1 LIKEFWQKCR
11 CEIDHKYR
19 TRSEENRT
27 KTTSD
32 LPPLIERKIMSR
44 ITAILPAFN
53 EEVSIGS
60 VVLRARRYV
69 DRVIVVDDGSSDRT
83 AEVAEQAG
91 AEVIRHSENRGKGA
105 ALKTGFESLNGEKV
119 VITMDTDGQHNP
131 SDIPKLIEPILKGE
145 ADMVNG
151 SRYINGN
158 KKDTPLYR
166 RLGQIVLDNVTRLD
180 SGLNITDSQSGFR
193 AFAATTKDVFR
204 FKQKGLAIES
214 EMLADAANAG
224 LRIKEVE
231 IGVRYDVD
239 GSSENPLIH
248 GVKVMVKVLQDMEL
262 NRPLYYFT
270 VPGIVMAAIG
280 VGMGLNFLR
289 EFYHGS
295 ALQFGPTLLMI
306 MLTLVGSFMAS
317 TGIILHT
324 ISKMINELR
333 RNVEPSSGFA
343 GLKKYVHHSSKNLFI
358 DNPNITGDLKI
369 SEEG

>member
-1 LIKEFWQKCR
+1 
-11 CEIDHKYR
+11 
-19 TRSEENRT
+19 
-27 KTTSD
+27 
-32 LPPLIERKIMSR
+32 MSR

-60 VVLRARRYV
+60 VVLQARRYV

-91 AEVIRHSENRGKGA
+91 AEVIRHSVNRGKGV

-131 SDIPKLIEPILKGE
+131 SDIPMLIEPILKGE

-166 RLGQIVLDNVTRLD
+166 RLGQIMLDNATRLD

-193 AFAATTKDVFR
+193 AFAANTKDVFR
-204 FKQKGLAIES
+204 FKAKGLAIES
-214 EMLADAANAG
+214 EMLTDAANAG

-239 GSSENPLIH
+239 GSSENPVSH
-248 GVKVMVKVLQDMEL
+248 GVKVLVKILKDMEL

-270 VPGIVMAAIG
+270 VPGILMSTIG
-280 VGMGLNFLR
+280 IGMGLNFLR

-317 TGIILHT
+317 TGFILHT

-333 RNVEPSSGFA
+333 RNIDSPFRSSG
-343 GLKKYVHHSSKNLFI
+343 LKNYAYRNSSINTII
-358 DNPNITGDLKI
+358 DDLSGSNDLGI
-369 SEEG
+369 LEEV